1 MGTSVF
7 SSLYCEAVVIRLWA
21 PTARLL
27 LLLTY
32 HIRQAISESRR
43 SNSILCIDL
52 LEKALRASILCAW
65 SFEVCVGEYFRCQN
79 LGIRSRT
86 RTDMHFQSIIVGS
99 QFPKIWK
106 CPGS

>member
-1 MGTSVF
+1 MGTSIF
-7 SSLYCEAVVIRLWA
+7 SSQYPEAKVIRLWA

-43 SNSILCIDL
+43 FDSILCIDL

-65 SFEVCVGEYFRCQN
+65 SFEIYVGEYF
-79 LGIRSRT
+79 
-86 RTDMHFQSIIVGS
+86 
-99 QFPKIWK
+99 
-106 CPGS
+106 